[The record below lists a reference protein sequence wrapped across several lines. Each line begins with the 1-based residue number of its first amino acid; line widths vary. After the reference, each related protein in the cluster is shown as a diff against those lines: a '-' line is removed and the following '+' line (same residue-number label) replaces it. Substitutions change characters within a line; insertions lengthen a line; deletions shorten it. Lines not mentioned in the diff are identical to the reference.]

1 MMFVTPASPAMIVA
15 IAPAFP
21 ITAFIRFTLIPA
33 AMIAVVMAPP
43 AIFTPFIMVVP
54 VIPVAPATTVLVVT
68 VIIAI
73 ANL

>member
-1 MMFVTPASPAMIVA
+1 MTVSVTPARAVVA
-15 IAPAFP
+15 IAPAFAVA
-21 ITAFIRFTLIPA
+21 AFIGFALIPA
-33 AMIAVVMAPP
+33 AMIAIIVSPP

-54 VIPVAPATTVLVVT
+54 VIPVAPVSAVPVVT